1 MSEKVFIS
9 LFHLYAYTRM
19 SELLCYPTRT
29 PLHPHSTKS
38 SPILFRHSLS
48 ASRLPSPRTAPHTRA
63 RPLARTLAHR
73 SARPTFPSSA
83 RAMRVARERVLAP
96 RAPLRAS
103 RARARRLHRARP
115 RALDRVD
122 GASDPGK
129 RPEHEREEFRS
140 TDSTPR
146 SARFAV
152 DRDGASAFLD
162 RGSAARRDGANDG
175 ASDDGDGARE
185 GEREQTEQRFM
196 ADASDPFAA
205 ASDAATA
212 RLRARL
218 TRSGAGATTRGDDG
232 ATTERRRSDADVV
245 SRFDDLE
252 IEASALE
259 ALEAQLE
266 DAIESEDYASAASLK
281 RAADALRASD
291 DTGQMCE
298 AYAKAIAEDRFEDAV
313 RLRDAGVG
321 LCGWWAGMEEVPQG
335 EDDGERAEGDEA
347 REHPT
352 GVIMRISREH
362 GRLVGSTYSSR
373 DLADIVE
380 LNKAYPKGYDY
391 DAGQPVMEIML
402 QEDADAAGGFRRDV
416 MRLNYIPVS
425 IPLVDD
431 DEEEETTSSEALIEG
446 GVGFIATQSESTS
459 STAVVDDATA
469 SADVED
475 ALRGAARED
484 IESVKEEIKAKL
496 LGLDPSSGKTRDD
509 ALEEIGA
516 MLDKFNDAINA
527 EDDDD
532 DDDDD
537 TLYDIK
543 RTTAALHQE
552 GLHAFVLTSDNEM
565 LSLDDDDDDD
575 GDDRRPF
582 SHALD
587 KEIEGFLATKWESM
601 VPNADATASR
611 GLGAGS
617 HTALVNAVKEAAQE
631 MFASQDEN
639 DEDLDEEYFGEGD
652 DDDEDVDEVSAEE
665 LLALIGQDA
674 VLHRPLPGRVRFQR
688 IDPRLASGSRNDVF
702 DGLYIGAFGPHGPEV
717 LRMVRGRW
725 GDDVGESNECVT
737 AVKLT
742 GDENVP
748 CGAASFRAK
757 VSKENLITE
766 GSSYPD
772 ELGVL
777 ARYKGEGRVAK
788 PGFADSHWVEGELL
802 VLNGKGGS
810 LTGGAELGFVWA
822 VPGERRLLILF
833 SSLVLP
839 DVDVAKTR

>member
-1 MSEKVFIS
+1 M
-9 LFHLYAYTRM
+9 
-19 SELLCYPTRT
+19 
-29 PLHPHSTKS
+29 
-38 SPILFRHSLS
+38 
-48 ASRLPSPRTAPHTRA
+48 
-63 RPLARTLAHR
+63 
-73 SARPTFPSSA
+73 
-83 RAMRVARERVLAP
+83 
-96 RAPLRAS
+96 
-103 RARARRLHRARP
+103 
-115 RALDRVD
+115 
-122 GASDPGK
+122 
-129 RPEHEREEFRS
+129 
-140 TDSTPR
+140 
-146 SARFAV
+146 
-152 DRDGASAFLD
+152 
-162 RGSAARRDGANDG
+162 
-175 ASDDGDGARE
+175 
-185 GEREQTEQRFM
+185 
-196 ADASDPFAA
+196 
-205 ASDAATA
+205 
-212 RLRARL
+212 
-218 TRSGAGATTRGDDG
+218 
-232 ATTERRRSDADVV
+232 
-245 SRFDDLE
+245 
-252 IEASALE
+252 
-259 ALEAQLE
+259 
-266 DAIESEDYASAASLK
+266 K

-459 STAVVDDATA
+459 STAVMDDATA
-469 SADVED
+469 AADVED

-516 MLDKFNDAINA
+516 MLDKFNDAINS

-532 DDDDD
+532 DDDDE

-543 RTTAALHQE
+543 RTAATLHQE